1 MRVLVLL
8 FPHLSDE
15 FYRMDDI
22 REWLKGTQ
30 NYDAGA
36 RLYLVHGTDH
46 ALRRVFSEPAS
57 DFKKKKLVEALKA
70 LVTKKAAVVKVIE
83 TTKAVAIEH
92 IAISDRKWPEK
103 LDPTLKA
110 LKAKWLP
117 LFTEMMNLS
126 SRIFDVAV
134 MGQSDPYHKI
144 QAGQMAHR
152 ICDLDDECDAI
163 YTKRDHYQK
172 YKKLPEDKGP
182 IELVVDSKKIPLA
195 LSNARR
201 YIRDYKNILSKEP
214 GNVKAAEKLKQYE
227 WAKAEYEKQLNLD

>member
-1 MRVLVLL
+1 
-8 FPHLSDE
+8 
-15 FYRMDDI
+15 MDDI

-36 RLYLVHGTDH
+36 KLYLVHGTDH

-70 LVTKKAAVVKVIE
+70 LVTKKQSVVKIIE

-92 IAISDRKWPEK
+92 IAVSDRKWPKKKDATLAALHEK
-103 LDPTLKA
+103 WK
-110 LKAKWLP
+110 P
-117 LFTEMMNLS
+117 LFAEMMSLC
-126 SRIFDVAV
+126 SRIYEVAKQ
-134 MGQSDPYHKI
+134 GQTDPAMK
-144 QAGQMAHR
+144 QEAGRMAHR

-163 YTKRDHYQK
+163 YQQRDHYQQHG
-172 YKKLPEDKGP
+172 KLPADKGP
-182 IELVVDSKKIPLA
+182 MELVVDIKKIPLA

-201 YIRDYKNILSKEP
+201 YIRDYKNILLKNP

-227 WAKAEYEKQLNLD
+227 WAFKQYKKQLNLD